1 MSKGMSR
8 AISVTGIFLLTLS
21 VVWAADIWKVVD
33 ENGNVVYTDQTPKDG
48 SKPMELPELS
58 IIETDFQLE
67 QKPTVKDKV
76 EPPSRVDLRRLYR
89 DFRITRPLPEETFWG
104 TANTVVVTWDS
115 GTPLTPDLSVW
126 LFVDGKAQSQA
137 SPPTGGVS
145 LIMDRGE
152 HNVSAEL
159 RDAGNRR
166 MMRTESVTFF
176 VQQGSVN
183 FGGSGT
189 IPSGGSG

>member
-1 MSKGMSR
+1 MSKGMNR
-8 AISVTGIFLLTLS
+8 AILVTGIFLLTLS

-89 DFRITRPLPEETFWG
+89 DFRIIRPLPEETFWG
-104 TANTVVVTWDS
+104 TANSVVVTWDS
-115 GTPLTPDLSVW
+115 STPLTPDLSVW
-126 LFVDGKAQSQA
+126 LFVDGKAQSEA
-137 SPPTGGVS
+137 APPIGGVS
-145 LIMDRGE
+145 LILDRGE

-166 MMRTESVTFF
+166 IMRTESVTFF

-183 FGGSGT
+183 FGGSGN

>member
-1 MSKGMSR
+1 MSKGMNR
-8 AISVTGIFLLTLS
+8 AILVTGIFLLTLS

-89 DFRITRPLPEETFWG
+89 DFRIIRPLPEETFWG
-104 TANTVVVTWDS
+104 TANSVVVTWDS
-115 GTPLTPDLSVW
+115 STPLTPDLSVW
-126 LFVDGKAQSQA
+126 LFVDGKAQSEA
-137 SPPTGGVS
+137 APPIGGVS
-145 LIMDRGE
+145 LILDRGE
-152 HNVSAEL
+152 HNVSVEL

-166 MMRTESVTFF
+166 IMRTESVTFF

-183 FGGSGT
+183 FGGSGN

>member
-33 ENGNVVYTDQTPKDG
+33 ENGNVVYTDKTPKDG

-58 IIETDFQLE
+58 IIETDFQVE
-67 QKPTVKDKV
+67 QKPTVEDKV
-76 EPPSRVDLRRLYR
+76 VPPTRVDLPRLYR

-104 TANTVVVTWDS
+104 TANSVVVTWDS
-115 GTPLTPDLSVW
+115 STPLTPDLSVR
-126 LFVDGKAQSQA
+126 LFVDGKAQEA
-137 SPPTGGVS
+137 PLTGGVS
-145 LIMDRGE
+145 LILDRGE

-166 MMRTESVTFF
+166 IIRTESVTFF
-176 VQQGSVN
+176 VQQGSRN
-183 FGGSGT
+183 IRRSGNIPSSGSG
-189 IPSGGSG
+189 